1 MHMEKFQKPALSG
14 VLKHNARVWEGRG
27 FTREHI
33 DNSKLSLD
41 WCPGIERPDPEA
53 FVSSRIESLGLK
65 RKPRENAVR
74 MVEWVLTMPEEE
86 TNQKAFFR
94 AAYKALEKEYGSD
107 NVIGAWVHLDEPGAR
122 PHMHFDFVPVT
133 SDGRL
138 SAKSLMDRTHL
149 RQIHPR
155 IQQEV
160 SAELGHE
167 VHLLLPEEER
177 GRRQLSRLGIEEYK
191 AAVNTLGKAE
201 QDAARA
207 SERAAEANERAHVAE
222 RAQKAA
228 EARKTAAEASQ
239 VDAQARL
246 RGLKTA
252 VDEKQSRAAVLDSQI
267 SEKTSQIADLK
278 SDISRF
284 SEKRGREEATAAKA
298 RQEMIAAKLELATVR
313 QDLEQDKAEIR
324 MVEGLSYKDADGH
337 ERLGI
342 KGMERAYIESQE
354 RMKDAQEQ
362 EKAYLVQAKQAEAN
376 AKAWQ
381 AQADMQQRRIG
392 MKPLMLDTT
401 LRSIC
406 IWIAETCLELWR
418 YAKDAA
424 RNRWNE
430 WMDKGLGDCADT
442 FGKTYID
449 AVETSEQAL
458 HETAVS
464 HHMEQ
469 AEEDLLRGP
478 EDGQEIGIYQ
488 QRW

>member
-1 MHMEKFQKPALSG
+1 MEKFQKPALSG

-53 FVSSRIESLGLK
+53 FVSSRIESIGLK

-86 TNQKAFFR
+86 TDQKAFFR

-107 NVIGAWVHLDEPGAR
+107 NVIGAWVHCDEPGAR

-133 SDGRL
+133 QDGRL
-138 SAKSLMDRTHL
+138 SAKSLMDRSHL

-177 GRRQLSRLGIEEYK
+177 GRKQLSRLGIEEYK

-207 SERAAEANERAHVAE
+207 SERAAEATKAADMAE
-222 RAQKAA
+222 TAQKAA
-228 EARKTAAEASQ
+228 ESRRRAAEASQ
-239 VDAQARL
+239 VDAQAKL
-246 RGLKTA
+246 RGLMDSVAK
-252 VDEKQSRAAVLDSQI
+252 KQTQAADLDSEIARKMDQ
-267 SEKTSQIADLK
+267 KTSLQAE
-278 SDISRF
+278 ISRF
-284 SEKRGREEATAAKA
+284 SEKRENAEAETARLKQETAFA
-298 RQEMIAAKLELATVR
+298 RIELDNVR
-313 QDLEQDKAEIR
+313 NDLEQDKAEIR
-324 MVEGLSYKDADGH
+324 MVEGMSYRDADGNT
-337 ERLGI
+337 RLGI

-354 RMKDAQEQ
+354 RMKAAKEQ
-362 EKAYLVQAKQAEAN
+362 EKAYAAQAAQAKAD

-381 AQADMQQRRIG
+381 AQADMQQRRLG
-392 MKPLMLDTT
+392 MKPLKFVST
-401 LRSIC
+401 LRTVC
-406 IWIAETCLELWR
+406 IQIAEDCLELWR

-424 RNRWNE
+424 RRRWNR

-442 FGKTYID
+442 FGVTYIE
-449 AVETSEQAL
+449 AVETAEQAL
-458 HETAVS
+458 HKTAVAQ
-464 HHMEQ
+464 HLEQ
-469 AEEDLLRGP
+469 AEKDLLRGP

-488 QRW
+488 QR